1 MNEFEEAEE
10 FENLPEEFGGPSKR
24 AKITWKILRV
34 VGWVIFCAVLGVLF
48 SRMCSTSNDPKS
60 MSTVTPNEKL
70 VSVYQAQG
78 GEVYAYT
85 QNLDKFTRGDKNYG
99 YFHIGDAIFID
110 EADQIQFTLKYNNST
125 IEHLV
130 IDHKLPMLPARSE
143 DLYDVS
149 IVVMYDL
156 TPDNKEDNYGDV
168 EDAVSYKRFFPSDC
182 ISAEKTVYNYRKFV
196 FDGIDITNR
205 VLAVYVDIYY
215 KGAVDYDEE
224 PYGTLLIYDYE
235 TKNETYK
242 AEPFPEFVKNIIDS
256 DGLLNSLKKA

>member
-1 MNEFEEAEE
+1 MA
-10 FENLPEEFGGPSKR
+10 R
-24 AKITWKILRV
+24 AKYGWKIAGLIFKTLCTTFI
-34 VGWVIFCAVLGVLF
+34 VGIFALLAWRIID
-48 SRMCSTSNDPKS
+48 SKTTPKEIRRII
-60 MSTVTPNEKL
+60 PNETLCEAYEANGNKL
-70 VSVYQAQG
+70 TIF
-78 GEVYAYT
+78 T
-85 QNLDKFTRGDKNYG
+85 QDQEPFTRVEDKNYG

-130 IDHKLPMLPARSE
+130 IDHSLPMLPARSE
-143 DLYDVS
+143 NLYDVS

-182 ISAEKTVYNYRKFV
+182 LSAEKTVYNYRKFV

-235 TKNETYK
+235 TKNEAYK
-242 AEPFPEFVKNIIDS
+242 LTSGE
-256 DGLLNSLKKA
+256 KKLIKDFEK

>member
-1 MNEFEEAEE
+1 MVRARYGWRIAGLIFKTLCTTFIVGIFA
-10 FENLPEEFGGPSKR
+10 LLAWRIIDSKTTPKEIR
-24 AKITWKILRV
+24 HIIPNKILCEAYEQN
-34 VGWVIFCAVLGVLF
+34 GNKLTIF
-48 SRMCSTSNDPKS
+48 
-60 MSTVTPNEKL
+60 
-70 VSVYQAQG
+70 
-78 GEVYAYT
+78 T
-85 QNLDKFTRGDKNYG
+85 QDQEPFTRVEDKNYG

-156 TPDNKEDNYGDV
+156 TPDNEEDNYGDV

-182 ISAEKTVYNYRKFV
+182 ISAEKTVYKYRKFV

-215 KGAVDYDEE
+215 KGAVDYNEDA
-224 PYGTLLIYDYE
+224 YGTLLIYDYE
-235 TKNETYK
+235 TSNEVYRLS
-242 AEPFPEFVKNIIDS
+242 AS
-256 DGLLNSLKKA
+256 DKTLINNFEKQ